1 MNPTDIQEDEVL
13 NLWGWGGEGD
23 AEGAG
28 EGREEENARLPS
40 GRRGFNPQYCHDKD
54 E

>member
-13 NLWGWGGEGD
+13 NLWGWRGKGY

-28 EGREEENARLPS
+28 EGREEESARLAS
-40 GRRGFNPQYCHDKD
+40 GRCGFNPQYCNDKD